1 MQMQHDSSAAMPL
14 DRVLPYFRAAMPG
27 VAGVVLATPQGHA
40 LAHDMPA
47 PDARALAAQAIALH
61 RVATGGAP
69 LADATKGA
77 SIFVPSD
84 VGVMLVVFMEAA
96 RAAGAGEDMVAVAA

>member
-1 MQMQHDSSAAMPL
+1 MQHDSSAAMPL
-14 DRVLPYFRAAMPG
+14 DRVLPHFRAALPG

-40 LAHDMPA
+40 LAHDMPLD
-47 PDARALAAQAIALH
+47 DARALAAQAVALH

-84 VGVMLVVFMEAA
+84 LGVMLVVFMEAA
-96 RAAGAGEDMVAVAA
+96 RAAAGEERVAVAA